1 MTAFYRL
8 DAFRR
13 VRLASIQSIAV
24 RHRITMAGEMGIVTI
39 TTDNGTHWSIECET
53 SGHARDVAADIERKA
68 SAGMVGTEDR
78 T

>member
-1 MTAFYRL
+1 
-8 DAFRR
+8 
-13 VRLASIQSIAV
+13 
-24 RHRITMAGEMGIVTI
+24 MAGEMGIVTI
-39 TTDNGTHWSIECET
+39 TTDNGTQWSIECET